1 MKRPIKALNAVRDGL
16 YRDIADAVFSSVP
29 MGRVLDVGAGQ
40 GLLALKIAEKNTRLK
55 SYGIDISH
63 KAVDAAR
70 ASASKSGL
78 ANSVQFD
85 VGDVCRLPY
94 EDEFFD
100 LVVSTFSLHHWPDKA
115 AGLNEIYRV
124 LKPGGEAW
132 IYDHCKDPSP
142 EARRQL
148 QKDFGSL
155 PAWFALAHLHFV
167 SSALA
172 VVQARSILE
181 DSSLKYQEKRL
192 EMHGIFLL
200 LRLKKTGAVARQM
213 KTR

>member
-1 MKRPIKALNAVRDGL
+1 M
-16 YRDIADAVFSSVP
+16 P

-40 GLLALKIAEKNTRLK
+40 GLLALKIAEKNTGLK
-55 SYGIDISH
+55 SYGIDISQ

-78 ANSVQFD
+78 ANALQFD
-85 VGDVCRLPY
+85 VGDVCSLPY
-94 EDEFFD
+94 VDEFFD
-100 LVVSTFSLHHWPDKA
+100 LIISTFSLHHWPDKA
-115 AGLNEIYRV
+115 AGLNEIHRV

-148 QKDFGSL
+148 RRDFGNL
-155 PAWFALAHLHFV
+155 PAWFALAHMRIV
-167 SSALA
+167 SSSLTWEE
-172 VVQARSILE
+172 ARSILE
-181 DSSLKYQEKRL
+181 DPSLKYQEKRL
-192 EMHGIFLL
+192 EMNDIFLL

>member
-132 IYDHCKDPSP
+132 IYDHCKDPSL

-148 QKDFGSL
+148 RRDFGSL
-155 PAWFALAHLHFV
+155 LAWFALAHLRFV
-167 SSALA
+167 SSALT
-172 VVQARSILE
+172 VEQAWTILE

-200 LRLKKTGAVARQM
+200 LWLKKTGAVAG
-213 KTR
+213 K